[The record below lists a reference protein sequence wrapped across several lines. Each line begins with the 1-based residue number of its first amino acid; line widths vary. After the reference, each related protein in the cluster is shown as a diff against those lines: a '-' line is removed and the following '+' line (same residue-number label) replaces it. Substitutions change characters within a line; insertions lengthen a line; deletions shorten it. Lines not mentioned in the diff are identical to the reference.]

1 MSKNDWTNK
10 LRDQL
15 ADHQEPVSH
24 DLWAGIESSLAHQD
38 DIVSD
43 IKRHSEK
50 QDAERQEAP
59 IGRMARIV
67 AIKRWTASAA
77 AIALLGIG
85 GGYVYLHHES
95 VDVDDAKGQVA
106 SGSSSTSLSS
116 ASSLPSR
123 LSPGLSAKQL
133 AADCKSAERLA
144 RQAEASKLA
153 SSSSSSSA
161 VSSNLLAADYKS
173 AERLAGDVA
182 SSNDADLASAPS
194 NEAALMASVPPAD
207 RTEKGY
213 PVESEKGRSYESAL
227 SSNSN
232 KLESLAQNQEVLAQN
247 QEVLSQNQTALSRN
261 QTVFAPKQVSSADM
275 ASSAP
280 YDFSSSKSHDHDL
293 AWSVNLYAENFISN
307 SQAAG
312 ANGVSVASDPMSGGV
327 FNDGGT
333 MVDPGAFSEKA
344 TFLAAATP
352 WLRAS
357 RYQKAKHHAPLA
369 VGMQVGIEVA
379 PRLALSTGVVYTRTS
394 SDFQPNGVNDFTV
407 HQVLHYVGVPL
418 GVNYRV
424 WRKSGFSAYV
434 MAGGEADFNVKN
446 DTEDSGFKEDAKRDR
461 PQFSAKTSLGL
472 QYDITPQVGLYMEPG
487 AKYYFGNGSG
497 IENTFKDK
505 KLNFNFQFGL
515 RWNVGK

>member
-1 MSKNDWTNK
+1 M
-10 LRDQL
+10 
-15 ADHQEPVSH
+15 
-24 DLWAGIESSLAHQD
+24 
-38 DIVSD
+38 
-43 IKRHSEK
+43 
-50 QDAERQEAP
+50 
-59 IGRMARIV
+59 

-153 SSSSSSSA
+153 SSSAA

-194 NEAALMASVPPAD
+194 NEAALMASV
-207 RTEKGY
+207 
-213 PVESEKGRSYESAL
+213 S
-227 SSNSN
+227 
-232 KLESLAQNQEVLAQN
+232 
-247 QEVLSQNQTALSRN
+247 
-261 QTVFAPKQVSSADM
+261 APKQVASADM

-280 YDFSSSKSHDHDL
+280 CDFSSSKSHDHDL
-293 AWSVNLYAENFISN
+293 AWSVNLYAENFIAN

-344 TFLAAATP
+344 TFFAAATP

-369 VGMQVGIEVA
+369 VGMQVGIGVA
-379 PRLALSTGVVYTRTS
+379 PRLTLSTGVVYTRTS

-418 GVNYRV
+418 GVNYRI
-424 WRKSGFSAYV
+424 WSKSGFSAYV

-487 AKYYFGNGSG
+487 AKYYFDNGSD

-515 RWNVGK
+515 RWNIAK

>member
-38 DIVSD
+38 DLVSD
-43 IKRHSEK
+43 KK
-50 QDAERQEAP
+50 A
-59 IGRMARIV
+59 ARIV

-153 SSSSSSSA
+153 SSSAA

-182 SSNDADLASAPS
+182 SSSNDADLASAPS
-194 NEAALMASVPPAD
+194 KEAALMASVPPAD

-247 QEVLSQNQTALSRN
+247 QEVLSQNQTALSQN
-261 QTVFAPKQVSSADM
+261 QTVFAPKQVSSFDV

-293 AWSVNLYAENFISN
+293 AWSVNLYAENFIAN

-344 TFLAAATP
+344 TFFAAATP

-369 VGMQVGIEVA
+369 VGMQVGIGVA
-379 PRLALSTGVVYTRTS
+379 PRLTLSTGVVYTRTS

-418 GVNYRV
+418 GVNYRI
-424 WRKSGFSAYV
+424 WSKSGFSAYV

-461 PQFSAKTSLGL
+461 PQFSAKASLGL

-487 AKYYFGNGSG
+487 AKYYFDNGSD

-515 RWNVGK
+515 RWNIAK